1 MSTPTKPPS
10 HDAQAKRTRRA
21 RKSAA
26 GSEPA
31 KAVARPEAVDEPYDT
46 VDEASFES
54 FPASDPPAWI
64 FREPIERELSRPDE
78 SKKSRRRRR
87 S

>member
-10 HDAQAKRTRRA
+10 RDAQAKGKRGARR
-21 RKSAA
+21 SAA
-26 GSEPA
+26 KPE
-31 KAVARPEAVDEPYDT
+31 KTVAGPEAVDEPYDP
-46 VDEASFES
+46 VDEASLES

-64 FREPIERELSRPDE
+64 FREPKERELSRPDE
-78 SKKSRRRRR
+78 SKKSRLRR

>member
-10 HDAQAKRTRRA
+10 RDAQAKDKRRA

-26 GSEPA
+26 GSKPE
-31 KAVARPEAVDEPYDT
+31 KTVARPEAVDEPYDP
-46 VDEASFES
+46 VDEASRES

-64 FREPIERELSRPDE
+64 SREPKERELSRPNE
-78 SKKSRRRRR
+78 SKKSRRRR